1 MTVLR
6 VSVFSL
12 SILLV
17 GSVNAA
23 RLAEAQEVS
32 GPYTGK
38 NVTMTIS
45 YGPGGGY
52 DIYGRL
58 VARYLGG
65 HLPGGPNV
73 VVKNMAAAGGVVG
86 ANYLYNV
93 AQRDGT
99 EIGMINQNAA
109 LGQVIGTAGVKYDAR
124 EFTWVGRITSGIET
138 FYAWH
143 TSLVKTIAQAK
154 TYQIVAGGTG
164 PTSSSEIMPRVM
176 NELIGTKFKT
186 VSGYPDGESVALAL
200 QRGEVDAY
208 VTVWSVVKAR
218 NADWLRDKKISVL
231 VQFGLER
238 HADLTDVPTLLELA
252 TNDEDRHV
260 IALFGSGDTVGRA
273 IVAPPLLPA
282 DRATILRTGF
292 EATMKDIKLIDEA
305 NRAGIDLD
313 FMSGE
318 KLQEAIASAFDVSP
332 AVVAKAAALNTP
344 RK

>member
-1 MTVLR
+1 M
-6 VSVFSL
+6 FSL
-12 SILLV
+12 SVLLAGSLTSV
-17 GSVNAA
+17 GAA
-23 RLAEAQEVS
+23 KAQES
-32 GPYTGK
+32 AAPYVGK

-65 HLPGGPNV
+65 HLPGDPTI
-73 VVKNMAAAGGVVG
+73 VVKNMAAAGGIVG

-109 LGQVIGTAGVKYDAR
+109 LGQVIGTPGVKYDAR
-124 EFTWVGRITSGIET
+124 DFSWVGRITSGIEV

-143 TSLVKTIAQAK
+143 TSPVKTIAQAK
-154 TYQIVAGGTG
+154 AHEIVAGGTG

-176 NELIGTKFKT
+176 NDLIGTKFKM

-218 NADWLRDKKISVL
+218 NADWLRDKKIAVL

-238 HADLTDVPTLLELA
+238 HGDLTEVPTLLELA
-252 TNDEDRHV
+252 TNDEDRRV

-273 IVAPPLLPA
+273 VVAPPFLST
-282 DRATILRTGF
+282 DRTAILRTGF
-292 EATMKDIKLIDEA
+292 EATMNDQKLVDEA
-305 NRAGIDLD
+305 NKAGIDLD

-318 KLQEAIASAFDVSP
+318 KLQTSIANAFDVSP
-332 AVVAKAAALNTP
+332 AVVAKAAALNGP